1 MIESAYLARKRRQL
15 RPLRKTNLCFTI
27 SIFLPYQLKRD
38 RNYLMTSLTTIA
50 TIILIGLIS
59 QSAGAVVVSGTG
71 PAIADSLRIDE
82 VVKAVI
88 RNNDRAAAMR
98 YMEKAAF
105 SKIRPA
111 GAWDDPMLM
120 LGVVNLPTSFNF
132 SEDGMTM
139 KMLGLSQTI
148 PYAGQKGL
156 QSKASRAEAEAA
168 RADRTGVEVDLAVAA
183 KLAFLELC
191 YNELLLK
198 DMMTQRQVMDEI
210 AASVAAGIGAD
221 MAGRADATAAQA
233 DVWRMDAD
241 ILSMQQEVDAAR
253 NMLSAMMGRPLEQ
266 TLPPAAAPIVVPI
279 PETVDGWLE
288 AARQNYPPL
297 RKLRYQAEMYAFSST
312 SAKRMRWPML
322 KLSANYGLRADT
334 PMEDRMDML
343 GFQAEFSLPIF
354 SGRRQGDMALSMDAM
369 RQSADA
375 DAVQMWREVEA
386 DLKTMHNK
394 IRRLSESLGLY
405 HDRIIPA
412 DEDAYNSAFA
422 GYSANREMFADLL
435 MRAVTIYRDRIMA
448 HRLAWELARTI
459 AEVEKYTTDPEVW
472 TTGPDE

>member
-1 MIESAYLARKRRQL
+1 
-15 RPLRKTNLCFTI
+15 
-27 SIFLPYQLKRD
+27 
-38 RNYLMTSLTTIA
+38 
-50 TIILIGLIS
+50 
-59 QSAGAVVVSGTG
+59 
-71 PAIADSLRIDE
+71 
-82 VVKAVI
+82 
-88 RNNDRAAAMR
+88 
-98 YMEKAAF
+98 
-105 SKIRPA
+105 
-111 GAWDDPMLM
+111 
-120 LGVVNLPTSFNF
+120 
-132 SEDGMTM
+132 
-139 KMLGLSQTI
+139 
-148 PYAGQKGL
+148 
-156 QSKASRAEAEAA
+156 
-168 RADRTGVEVDLAVAA
+168 
-183 KLAFLELC
+183 
-191 YNELLLK
+191 
-198 DMMTQRQVMDEI
+198 
-210 AASVAAGIGAD
+210 
-221 MAGRADATAAQA
+221 
-233 DVWRMDAD
+233 
-241 ILSMQQEVDAAR
+241 
-253 NMLSAMMGRPLEQ
+253 
-266 TLPPAAAPIVVPI
+266 
-279 PETVDGWLE
+279 
-288 AARQNYPPL
+288 
-297 RKLRYQAEMYAFSST
+297 MYAFSST
-312 SAKRMRWPML
+312 SAKRMRGPML

-405 HDRIIPA
+405 HDRITPA